1 MDLIWFVDLTLN
13 NIKMERRK
21 FFKNFA
27 LGGSILL
34 TAPMLFN
41 SCSDD
46 SSDDG
51 NDDNNNDN
59 NNDDSGGNTIDL
71 NDSAYAS
78 LKTVG
83 GYAYKGDI
91 IIIRSSD
98 TVYLA
103 LSKLCTHSQ
112 CTVTYNSSSKDI
124 PCPCHGSKFSTTGAV
139 VNGPATAPLK
149 TYNVKLNGNTLTIS

>member
-1 MDLIWFVDLTLN
+1 
-13 NIKMERRK
+13 MERRK
-21 FFKNFA
+21 FFRNFA
-27 LGGSILL
+27 IGGSLLL
-34 TAPMLFN
+34 TAPVLFN

-46 SSDDG
+46 SSDD
-51 NDDNNNDN
+51 DNNNN
-59 NNDDSGGNTIDL
+59 NNNNGDITVDL

-91 IIIRSSD
+91 IVIRSTD

-124 PCPCHGSKFSTTGAV
+124 PCPCHGSKFTTTGAV
-139 VNGPATAPLK
+139 VNGPATSPLK
-149 TYNVKLNGNTLTIS
+149 SYNVKINGNILTIS